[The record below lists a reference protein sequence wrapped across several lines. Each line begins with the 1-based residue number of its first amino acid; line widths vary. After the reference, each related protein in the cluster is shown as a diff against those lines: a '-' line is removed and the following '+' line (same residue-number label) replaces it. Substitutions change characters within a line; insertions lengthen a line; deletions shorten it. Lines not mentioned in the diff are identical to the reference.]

1 MSAWIITVLV
11 CAHGHA
17 LCHRKFDT
25 GYFLK
30 RTDCE
35 YVLKYLPEAR
45 QPRCVTRPLHKLIAH
60 GYAPIGK
67 VPSD

>member
-1 MSAWIITVLV
+1 MFAWVITVLV

-30 RTDCE
+30 RTNCE
-35 YVLKYLPEAR
+35 FVLQYLPTER
-45 QPRCVTRPLHKLIAH
+45 HPRCVRKPLHELIAH
-60 GYAPIGK
+60 GYAAVGRA
-67 VPSD
+67 VSN